1 MGELMPDLDGVEIQ
15 DERPWVWDQSVVVEG
30 KAAAERE
37 EEKEVLRTQNWRGSG
52 GQNRLFREPVVL
64 FRGVQRGAG
73 RWPCAC
79 LAVSVLDVRRSV
91 ERRWPKLGP
100 TEECEPAEC
109 GETSKTLDVLIT

>member
-37 EEKEVLRTQNWRGSG
+37 EEEEVLRTQNWRGSG

-73 RWPCAC
+73 PVPIWLSLSLTSGGVWRGAGLSWDPRKSANPPN
-79 LAVSVLDVRRSV
+79 AGRR
-91 ERRWPKLGP
+91 PKRL
-100 TEECEPAEC
+100 TF
-109 GETSKTLDVLIT
+109 